1 MLPAFMS
8 EPAPAGRVALA
19 LGLLYVLWGTTYF
32 GIRVALEGFPPLLMS
47 GGRFFAAGTLLYV
60 VVRLRGAPRPSA
72 RQWGSAALV
81 GGLLVAANALVTV
94 AERTVSSSL
103 AAVVAASTPLWA
115 VLVAGAWGEWPRRAE
130 WLGLVVGLA
139 GVVVLQAGGGLRASP
154 AGAAVLLASTWAWA
168 LGSMWSRRLPMP
180 EGLVSPAAQMMCG
193 GAVFLAAALL
203 HGERPLPGLGWRP
216 VVAWFYLLLFGSLV
230 GYVSFNY
237 LLRRVRPALATS
249 YAYVNPAVAV
259 AIGAVAGEA
268 VGLRTVAALAL
279 ILAGVALVAVSRQAR
294 SA

>member
-1 MLPAFMS
+1 MS

-32 GIRVALEGFPPLLMS
+32 GIRVALGGFPPLLMS
-47 GGRFFAAGTLLYV
+47 GGRFFAAGGLLYV
-60 VVRLRGAPRPSA
+60 AVRLRGAPRPTP

-81 GGLLVAANALVTV
+81 GGLLVAANALVTF
-94 AERTVSSSL
+94 AERSVSSNL

-130 WLGLVVGLA
+130 WAGLAVGLL

-154 AGAAVLLASTWAWA
+154 LGAALLLASTWSWA

-180 EGLVSPAAQMMCG
+180 EGLISPAAQMMCG
-193 GAVFLAAALL
+193 GAIFLAAALL
-203 HGERPLPGLGWRP
+203 HGERPLPGIGWRP
-216 VVAWFYLLLFGSLV
+216 IAAWIYLLLFGSLV

-259 AIGAVAGEA
+259 AIGAMAGEA

-279 ILAGVALVAVSRQAR
+279 ILAGVALVAVSRWAR

>member
-8 EPAPAGRVALA
+8 EPAPAGRVALS

-47 GGRFFAAGTLLYV
+47 GGRFFAAGALLYV
-60 VVRLRGAPRPSA
+60 TVRLRGAPRPSA

-81 GGLLVAANALVTV
+81 GGLLVAANALVTF
-94 AERTVSSSL
+94 AERSVSSSL

-130 WLGLVVGLA
+130 WLGLAVGLI

-154 AGAAVLLASTWAWA
+154 VGAALLVASTWSWA

-180 EGLVSPAAQMMCG
+180 DGLVSPAAQMMCG

-216 VVAWFYLLLFGSLV
+216 VIAWLYLLFFGSLV

-279 ILAGVALVAVSRQAR
+279 ILAGVALVAVSRRAR

>member
-47 GGRFFAAGTLLYV
+47 GGRFFAAGALLYV

-130 WLGLVVGLA
+130 WLGLAVGLA

-154 AGAAVLLASTWAWA
+154 VGAAVLLASTWAWA

-193 GAVFLAAALL
+193 GALFLAAALL

-259 AIGAVAGEA
+259 AIGAAAGEA

-279 ILAGVALVAVSRQAR
+279 ILAGVALVAVSRRAR

>member
-8 EPAPAGRVALA
+8 EPAPAGRVALS

-47 GGRFFAAGTLLYV
+47 GGRFFAAGALLYV
-60 VVRLRGAPRPSA
+60 TVRLRGAPRPSA

-81 GGLLVAANALVTV
+81 GGLLVAANALVTF
-94 AERTVSSSL
+94 AERSVSSSL

-130 WLGLVVGLA
+130 WLGLAVGLI

-154 AGAAVLLASTWAWA
+154 VGAALLVASTWSWA

-180 EGLVSPAAQMMCG
+180 DGLVSPAAQMMCG
-193 GAVFLAAALL
+193 GAVFLAVALL

-216 VVAWFYLLLFGSLV
+216 VIAWLYLLFFGSLV

-279 ILAGVALVAVSRQAR
+279 ILAGVALVAVSRRAR